1 MYIYIYMYTYAYI
14 YLSIYL
20 SIYLYIY
27 IQMFDF
33 MLVTQGLVLVFGRAV
48 IQADRFKHSLGC
60 PIPGASDHK
69 LFATRLG

>member
-1 MYIYIYMYTYAYI
+1 MYIYICILYVYMYI
-14 YLSIYL
+14 HMH
-20 SIYLYIY
+20 IY

-48 IQADRFKHSLGC
+48 IQADRFKHPLRC

>member
-1 MYIYIYMYTYAYI
+1 MYIYTYIICIYMYTYAYI
-14 YLSIYL
+14 YLSI
-20 SIYLYIY
+20 YIY

>member
-1 MYIYIYMYTYAYI
+1 
-14 YLSIYL
+14 
-20 SIYLYIY
+20 
-27 IQMFDF
+27 MFDF

-48 IQADRFKHSLGC
+48 IQADRFKHPLRC

>member
-1 MYIYIYMYTYAYI
+1 MYTYAYI
-14 YLSIYL
+14 YLSI
-20 SIYLYIY
+20 YIY